1 MRIAANGTLF
11 LTEEGKKEAICFFIE
26 GEPKRGG
33 SCLVYS
39 VRWQQAGTMFRGI
52 LKECYPSEWGNLPA
66 IERKENGQLFIPE
79 AWMEAYQN
87 QLTKMRQAYELQ
99 MRISLQD
106 HLVNRVVEE
115 RGIYYG
121 CYGACYSLMAYADGV
136 SYEQVRDSNL
146 KQTLETLLS
155 VARFLKIYHDAGYVH
170 LDIKPENLLILPET
184 RQLVK
189 VLDYDS
195 SVSLEELHTKMV
207 RLSRSEQ
214 WEAPELAAFASGSG
228 MTEREWMR
236 KQRRIGIYTDQYPL
250 GRILAKRLGIPEQL
264 DHSIPKNW
272 LWETNHPWLEEV
284 RPCVREKLQ
293 QFFSHTLAIATQNRY
308 PSDEALI
315 AALEELVAA
324 SDPTAIFLRS
334 SYLEKKA
341 TFYGRE
347 DELKQMERLQKERK
361 RIFLTGMGGI
371 GKSELARTYAVE
383 HRREYDT
390 VILARYES
398 TLEDVIRRVGIEHL
412 VHFGGEGLPPE
423 QYFALAKRK
432 LKECCVEEKVLLI
445 LDNLDVDSDTGMQE
459 FLEMGWDV
467 IVTTRYHWEEYE
479 DDCVFVKEFDEE
491 GAFELFC
498 RNYGKTKEEF
508 NEEERLLILELI
520 KLVEYHTMTVELLAK
535 QTAKEEADFKTFLK
549 ELKEGIKHHDQTK
562 IPHIKDGSY
571 GKKSMYQ
578 HIAALFS
585 IAKEKEKNWIS
596 ETEEALLRHMTLIS
610 YQGIEGKQFLTWC
623 GYPESDLP
631 ILKDLAAKGWIKQE
645 QKQYAMHPIIS
656 EMLYAELQ
664 PTIENCNTL
673 IHTIKQ
679 QLNEEE
685 FSTLIWQE
693 KEKRLEYGVFL
704 AKRIKERSIEATL
717 LYNAVGSGLNTMSRY
732 RKALEYEEKALKI
745 RREVLGEK
753 HAYTADSY
761 NNIGCIYSSLG
772 ESEKALKYHEK
783 ALEIRREVLG
793 EKHADT
799 ASSYDNLG
807 IGYEELGGIME
818 RMRGFMYKLKAL
830 EIRMEVLGEKHVNT
844 AMSYNNVG
852 ISYCDLGY
860 MEKGL
865 KYQERALEIFEE
877 VLGKRHVNTA
887 TLYYNVGNS
896 YRKLGE
902 KKKGLEYEEKALEI
916 LKEVLGERHVNT
928 AKLYNNVG
936 EIYYDLGSKEKGL
949 KYQEKALEIRRE
961 VLGERNAD
969 MASSYKNVGEIYWNL
984 SYRKGLEYEEK
995 AIDYMKKALDIYM
1008 AVLGN
1013 EHPTTRETLALLKAF
1028 QDFQKWKKLRK

>member
-1 MRIAANGTLF
+1 MRTAANGTLL
-11 LTEEGKKEAICFFIE
+11 LTEEGKTEPTCFFIE

-66 IERKENGQLFIPE
+66 IERKENGQLFISGE
-79 AWMEAYQN
+79 WMEAYQS

-146 KQTLETLLS
+146 RETLETLLS

-228 MTEREWMR
+228 MTEREWMQ

-315 AALEELVAA
+315 AALEELVAI

-398 TLEDVIRRVGIEHL
+398 TLEDVIRRVSIEHL

-479 DDCVFVKEFDEE
+479 DDCVFVKEYDEE

-549 ELKEGIKHHDQTK
+549 ELKEGIQHHDQTK

-596 ETEEALLRHMTLIS
+596 ETEEAILRHMTLIS

-673 IHTIKQ
+673 VNTIEE
-679 QLNEEE
+679 QLDEEE
-685 FSTLIWQE
+685 FPTLIWQE
-693 KEKRLEYGVFL
+693 KEKRLEYGIFL
-704 AKRIKERSIEATL
+704 AKRIKEENIEAAA
-717 LYNAVGSGLNTMSRY
+717 LYSIVGRRLYDRNRY
-732 RKALEYEEKALKI
+732 QEALEYQEKALEIFK
-745 RREVLGEK
+745 EVLGEK
-753 HAYTADSY
+753 NA
-761 NNIGCIYSSLG
+761 N
-772 ESEKALKYHEK
+772 
-783 ALEIRREVLG
+783 
-793 EKHADT
+793 T
-799 ASSYDNLG
+799 ASSYNSVG
-807 IGYEELGGIME
+807 ISYEELGD
-818 RMRGFMYKLKAL
+818 R
-830 EIRMEVLGEKHVNT
+830 
-844 AMSYNNVG
+844 
-852 ISYCDLGY
+852 
-860 MEKGL
+860 
-865 KYQERALEIFEE
+865 
-877 VLGKRHVNTA
+877 
-887 TLYYNVGNS
+887 
-896 YRKLGE
+896 
-902 KKKGLEYEEKALEI
+902 KKGLE
-916 LKEVLGERHVNT
+916 
-928 AKLYNNVG
+928 
-936 EIYYDLGSKEKGL
+936 
-949 KYQEKALEIRRE
+949 YQEKALEIRRE
-961 VLGERNAD
+961 VLGEKNAD
-969 MASSYKNVGEIYWNL
+969 TASSYNNVGMSYWEL
-984 SYRKGLEYEEK
+984 GERKKGLEYKEKALEIFKEVLGEKNVDTASSYHNVGVSYWELGDRKKGLEYQEKALEIRKEVLGEKHANTASSYNSVGISYEELGDRKKGLEYQEKALEIRREVLGEKNADTASSYNNVGMSYWELGEVEK
-995 AIDYMKKALDIYM
+995 AIDYIKRALDIYT

-1013 EHPTTRETLALLKAF
+1013 EHPTTQKTLELLNLLESF
-1028 QDFQKWKKLRK
+1028 QELQSSQCRKQTVFQRFFSKWKKLRK

>member
-1 MRIAANGTLF
+1 
-11 LTEEGKKEAICFFIE
+11 
-26 GEPKRGG
+26 
-33 SCLVYS
+33 
-39 VRWQQAGTMFRGI
+39 MFRGI

-99 MRISLQD
+99 MQISLQD

-136 SYEQVRDSNL
+136 SYEQVKDSNL

-195 SVSLEELHTKMV
+195 SVSLEELHTEMV

-228 MTEREWMR
+228 MTEREWMQ

-315 AALEELVAA
+315 AALEELVAI

-398 TLEDVIRRVGIEHL
+398 TLEDVIRRVSIEHL

-479 DDCVFVKEFDEE
+479 DDCVFVKEYDEE

-498 RNYGKTKEEF
+498 RNYGKTKEKF

-549 ELKEGIKHHDQTK
+549 ELKEGIQHHDQTK

-596 ETEEALLRHMTLIS
+596 ETEEAILRHMTLIS

-673 IHTIKQ
+673 VNTIEE
-679 QLNEEE
+679 QLDEEE
-685 FSTLIWQE
+685 FPTLIWQE
-693 KEKRLEYGVFL
+693 KEKRLEYGIFL
-704 AKRIKERSIEATL
+704 AKRIKEENIEAAA
-717 LYNAVGSGLNTMSRY
+717 LYSIVGRRLYDRNRY
-732 RKALEYEEKALKI
+732 QEALEYQEKALEIFKEVLGEKNANTASSYNSVGISYEELGDRKKGLEYQEKALEI
-745 RREVLGEK
+745 RRKVLGEKNADTASSYNNVGMSYWELGERKKGLEYKEKALEIFKEVLGEKNVDTASSYHNVGVSYWELGDRKKGLEYQEKALEIRKEVLGEK
-753 HAYTADSY
+753 HA
-761 NNIGCIYSSLG
+761 N
-772 ESEKALKYHEK
+772 
-783 ALEIRREVLG
+783 
-793 EKHADT
+793 T
-799 ASSYDNLG
+799 ASSYNSVG
-807 IGYEELGGIME
+807 ISYEELGD
-818 RMRGFMYKLKAL
+818 R
-830 EIRMEVLGEKHVNT
+830 
-844 AMSYNNVG
+844 
-852 ISYCDLGY
+852 
-860 MEKGL
+860 
-865 KYQERALEIFEE
+865 
-877 VLGKRHVNTA
+877 
-887 TLYYNVGNS
+887 
-896 YRKLGE
+896 
-902 KKKGLEYEEKALEI
+902 KKGLE
-916 LKEVLGERHVNT
+916 
-928 AKLYNNVG
+928 
-936 EIYYDLGSKEKGL
+936 
-949 KYQEKALEIRRE
+949 YQEKALEIRRE
-961 VLGERNAD
+961 VLGEKNAD
-969 MASSYKNVGEIYWNL
+969 TASSYNNVGMSYWEL
-984 SYRKGLEYEEK
+984 GEVEK
-995 AIDYMKKALDIYM
+995 AIDYIKRALDIYT

-1013 EHPTTRETLALLKAF
+1013 EHPTTQKTLELLNLLESF
-1028 QDFQKWKKLRK
+1028 QELQSSQCRKQTVFQRFFSKWKKLRK

>member
-1 MRIAANGTLF
+1 MRTAANGTLL
-11 LTEEGKKEAICFFIE
+11 LTEEGKTEPTCFFIE

-146 KQTLETLLS
+146 RETLETLLS

-195 SVSLEELHTKMV
+195 SVSLEELHTEMV

-398 TLEDVIRRVGIEHL
+398 TLEDVIRRVSIEHL

-479 DDCVFVKEFDEE
+479 DDCIFVKEFDKE

-508 NEEERLLILELI
+508 NKEERLLILELI

-549 ELKEGIKHHDQTK
+549 ELKEGIQHHDQTK

-596 ETEEALLRHMTLIS
+596 ETEEVLLRHMTLIS

-673 IHTIKQ
+673 INTIEE
-679 QLNEEE
+679 QLDKEE

-693 KEKRLEYGVFL
+693 KETRIEYGIFL
-704 AKRIKERSIEATL
+704 AKRLNEKNRETAD
-717 LYNAVGSGLNTMSRY
+717 LYHIVGVRLYDMSRY
-732 RKALEYEEKALKI
+732 QKALKYQKKALKI
-745 RREVLGEK
+745 RKKVLGERGID
-753 HAYTADSY
+753 TVSSY
-761 NNIGCIYSSLG
+761 NSVGISYEKLG
-772 ESEKALKYHEK
+772 KRKKGLEYKEK
-783 ALEIRREVLG
+783 ALEIY
-793 EKHADT
+793 K
-799 ASSYDNLG
+799 
-807 IGYEELGGIME
+807 EELGE
-818 RMRGFMYKLKAL
+818 RNVATATLYNNIGYSYFELGERKKGLEYLMKAL
-830 EIRMEVLGEKHVNT
+830 EIRKEELGERNVVT
-844 AMSYNNVG
+844 AQSYNNVG
-852 ISYCDLGY
+852 SCYFELG
-860 MEKGL
+860 ERKKGL
-865 KYQERALEIFEE
+865 KYL
-877 VLGKRHVNTA
+877 T
-887 TLYYNVGNS
+887 
-896 YRKLGE
+896 
-902 KKKGLEYEEKALEI
+902 KALEI
-916 LKEVLGERHVNT
+916 YEEELGERNVAMASSYNNVGSCYWMLGNQEKAINYIEKAYEIDKELLGERHLET
-928 AKLYNNVG
+928 QK
-936 EIYYDLGSKEKGL
+936 IL
-949 KYQEKALEIRRE
+949 KNLQIL
-961 VLGERNAD
+961 
-969 MASSYKNVGEIYWNL
+969 KN
-984 SYRKGLEYEEK
+984 
-995 AIDYMKKALDIYM
+995 
-1008 AVLGN
+1008 
-1013 EHPTTRETLALLKAF
+1013 F
-1028 QDFQKWKKLRK
+1028 

>member
-1 MRIAANGTLF
+1 MRTAANGTLF
-11 LTEEGKKEAICFFIE
+11 LTEEGKTEPTCFFIE

-66 IERKENGQLFIPE
+66 IERKENGQLFISE
-79 AWMEAYQN
+79 EWMEAYQS

-99 MRISLQD
+99 MKISLQD

-136 SYEQVRDSNL
+136 SYEQVKDSNL
-146 KQTLETLLS
+146 RETLETLLS

-195 SVSLEELHTKMV
+195 SVSLKELHTKMV

-228 MTEREWMR
+228 MTEREWMW
-236 KQRRIGIYTDQYPL
+236 KQRRIGIYTDQYPF

-398 TLEDVIRRVGIEHL
+398 TLEDVIRRVSIEHL

-459 FLEMGWDV
+459 FLEIGWDV
-467 IVTTRYHWEEYE
+467 IITTRYHWEEYE
-479 DDCVFVKEFDEE
+479 DDCILVKEFDEE
-491 GAFELFC
+491 GALELFY
-498 RNYGKTKEEF
+498 RNYGKTEEEF

-535 QTAKEEADFKTFLK
+535 QTAKEEADLKTFLK
-549 ELKEGIKHHDQTK
+549 ELKEGIKHHAQTK

-673 IHTIKQ
+673 INTIKQ

-693 KEKRLEYGVFL
+693 KEKRIEYGVFF
-704 AKRIKERSIEATL
+704 AKRIKEESREAAY
-717 LYNAVGSGLNTMSRY
+717 LYSVVGSRLYDRNRYQEGLEYEEKALRIY
-732 RKALEYEEKALKI
+732 REVFGEKDVATAASYNNVGNSYWKLGERKKGLEHQEKALEIQKEILGEKNADAATSYNNVGNSYWKLGDRKKGLEYQEKALKIFNKVLGEKHANTASSYNNVGSRYWELGDRKKGLEYAEKALKI

-753 HAYTADSY
+753 HADTATSY
-761 NNIGCIYSSLG
+761 NNVGNSYWELG
-772 ESEKALKYHEK
+772 DRKKGLEYKEK
-783 ALEIRREVLG
+783 ALEIRKEILG
-793 EKHADT
+793 EKNAAT
-799 ASSYDNLG
+799 ARSY
-807 IGYEELGGIME
+807 
-818 RMRGFMYKLKAL
+818 
-830 EIRMEVLGEKHVNT
+830 H
-844 AMSYNNVG
+844 
-852 ISYCDLGY
+852 
-860 MEKGL
+860 
-865 KYQERALEIFEE
+865 
-877 VLGKRHVNTA
+877 
-887 TLYYNVGNS
+887 NVGNS
-896 YRKLGE
+896 YWEL
-902 KKKGLEYEEKALEI
+902 
-916 LKEVLGERHVNT
+916 
-928 AKLYNNVG
+928 
-936 EIYYDLGSKEKGL
+936 
-949 KYQEKALEIRRE
+949 RE
-961 VLGERNAD
+961 V
-969 MASSYKNVGEIYWNL
+969 
-984 SYRKGLEYEEK
+984 EK
-995 AIDYMKKALDIYM
+995 AIDYIKRALDIYM

-1013 EHPTTRETLALLKAF
+1013 EHPTTQKTLELLNLLESF
-1028 QDFQKWKKLRK
+1028 QELQSSQCRKQTVFQRFFSKWKKLRK

>member
-1 MRIAANGTLF
+1 MRTAANGTLF
-11 LTEEGKKEAICFFIE
+11 LTEEGKTEPTCFFIE

-99 MRISLQD
+99 MQISLQD

-136 SYEQVRDSNL
+136 SYEQVKDSNL

-195 SVSLEELHTKMV
+195 SVSLEELHTEMV

-228 MTEREWMR
+228 MTEREWMQ

-315 AALEELVAA
+315 AALEELVAV

-371 GKSELARTYAVE
+371 GKSELARAYAVE

-390 VILARYES
+390 IILARYES
-398 TLEDVIRRVGIEHL
+398 TLEDVIRRVSIEHL

-479 DDCVFVKEFDEE
+479 DDCILVKEFDKE

-549 ELKEGIKHHDQTK
+549 ELKEGIQHHDQTK

-673 IHTIKQ
+673 VAAIEE
-679 QLNEEE
+679 QLDEKE

-693 KEKRLEYGVFL
+693 KETRIEYGIFL
-704 AKRIKERSIEATL
+704 AKRLNEKNRETAD
-717 LYNAVGSGLNTMSRY
+717 LYHIVGVRLYDMSRY
-732 RKALEYEEKALKI
+732 QKALKYQKKALKI
-745 RREVLGEK
+745 RKKVLGERGID
-753 HAYTADSY
+753 TVSSY
-761 NNIGCIYSSLG
+761 NSVGISYEKLG
-772 ESEKALKYHEK
+772 KRKKGLEYKEK
-783 ALEIRREVLG
+783 ALEIY
-793 EKHADT
+793 K
-799 ASSYDNLG
+799 
-807 IGYEELGGIME
+807 EELGE
-818 RMRGFMYKLKAL
+818 RNVATATLYNNIGYSYFELGERKKGLEYLMKAL
-830 EIRMEVLGEKHVNT
+830 EIRKEELGERNVVT
-844 AMSYNNVG
+844 AQSYNNVG
-852 ISYCDLGY
+852 SCYFELG
-860 MEKGL
+860 ERKKGL
-865 KYQERALEIFEE
+865 KYL
-877 VLGKRHVNTA
+877 T
-887 TLYYNVGNS
+887 
-896 YRKLGE
+896 
-902 KKKGLEYEEKALEI
+902 KALEI
-916 LKEVLGERHVNT
+916 YEEELGERNVAMASSYNNVGSCYWMLGNQEKAINYIEKAYEIDKELLGERHLET
-928 AKLYNNVG
+928 QK
-936 EIYYDLGSKEKGL
+936 IL
-949 KYQEKALEIRRE
+949 KNLQIL
-961 VLGERNAD
+961 
-969 MASSYKNVGEIYWNL
+969 KN
-984 SYRKGLEYEEK
+984 
-995 AIDYMKKALDIYM
+995 
-1008 AVLGN
+1008 
-1013 EHPTTRETLALLKAF
+1013 F
-1028 QDFQKWKKLRK
+1028 

>member
-66 IERKENGQLFIPE
+66 IERKENGQLFIPGE
-79 AWMEAYQN
+79 WMEAYQN

-136 SYEQVRDSNL
+136 SYEQVKDSNL
-146 KQTLETLLS
+146 RETLETLLS

-195 SVSLEELHTKMV
+195 SVSLKELHTKMV

-236 KQRRIGIYTDQYPL
+236 KQRRIGIYTDQYPF

-398 TLEDVIRRVGIEHL
+398 TLEDVIRRVSIEHL

-459 FLEMGWDV
+459 FLEMGWNV

-498 RNYGKTKEEF
+498 RNYGKTEEEF

-535 QTAKEEADFKTFLK
+535 QTAKEEADLKTFLK
-549 ELKEGIKHHDQTK
+549 ELKEGIQHHDQTK

-673 IHTIKQ
+673 VAAIEE
-679 QLNEEE
+679 QLDEKE

-693 KEKRLEYGVFL
+693 KETRIEYGIFL
-704 AKRIKERSIEATL
+704 AKRLNEKNKETAD
-717 LYNAVGSGLNTMSRY
+717 LYHIVGVRLYDMSRY
-732 RKALEYEEKALKI
+732 QKALKYQKKALKI
-745 RREVLGEK
+745 RKRVLGERG
-753 HAYTADSY
+753 TDTVSSY
-761 NNIGCIYSSLG
+761 NSVGISYEKLG
-772 ESEKALKYHEK
+772 KRKKGLEYKEK
-783 ALEIRREVLG
+783 ALEIY
-793 EKHADT
+793 K
-799 ASSYDNLG
+799 
-807 IGYEELGGIME
+807 EELGE
-818 RMRGFMYKLKAL
+818 RNVATATLYNNIGYSYFELGERKKGLEYLTKAL
-830 EIRMEVLGEKHVNT
+830 EIRKEELGERNVVT
-844 AMSYNNVG
+844 AQSYNNVG
-852 ISYCDLGY
+852 SCYWMLGN
-860 MEKGL
+860 
-865 KYQERALEIFEE
+865 Q
-877 VLGKRHVNTA
+877 
-887 TLYYNVGNS
+887 
-896 YRKLGE
+896 
-902 KKKGLEYEEKALEI
+902 EKAINYIEKAYEI
-916 LKEVLGERHVNT
+916 DKELLGERHLET
-928 AKLYNNVG
+928 QK
-936 EIYYDLGSKEKGL
+936 IL
-949 KYQEKALEIRRE
+949 KNLQIL
-961 VLGERNAD
+961 
-969 MASSYKNVGEIYWNL
+969 KN
-984 SYRKGLEYEEK
+984 
-995 AIDYMKKALDIYM
+995 
-1008 AVLGN
+1008 
-1013 EHPTTRETLALLKAF
+1013 F
-1028 QDFQKWKKLRK
+1028 

>member
-1 MRIAANGTLF
+1 MVLRNGGRGMRTAANGTLL
-11 LTEEGKKEAICFFIE
+11 LTEEGKTEATCFFIE

-66 IERKENGQLFIPE
+66 IERKENGQLFISGE
-79 AWMEAYQN
+79 WMEAYQN

-136 SYEQVRDSNL
+136 SYEQVKDSNL

-228 MTEREWMR
+228 MTEREWMQ

-315 AALEELVAA
+315 AALEELVAI

-371 GKSELARTYAVE
+371 GKSELARAYAVE

-398 TLEDVIRRVGIEHL
+398 TLEDVIRRVSIEHL

-445 LDNLDVDSDTGMQE
+445 LDNLDVDSDTGMQQ
-459 FLEMGWDV
+459 FLEMGCDV

-479 DDCVFVKEFDEE
+479 DDCVFVKEYDEE

-549 ELKEGIKHHDQTK
+549 ELKEGIQHHDQTK

-596 ETEEALLRHMTLIS
+596 ETEEAILRHMTLIS

-631 ILKDLAAKGWIKQE
+631 ILKDLAAKGWIRQE

-673 IHTIKQ
+673 VAAIEE
-679 QLNEEE
+679 QLDEKE

-693 KEKRLEYGVFL
+693 KETRIEYGIFL
-704 AKRIKERSIEATL
+704 AKRLNEKNRETAD
-717 LYNAVGSGLNTMSRY
+717 LYHIVGVRLYDMSRY
-732 RKALEYEEKALKI
+732 QKALKYQKKALKI
-745 RREVLGEK
+745 RKKVLGERGID
-753 HAYTADSY
+753 TVSSY
-761 NNIGCIYSSLG
+761 NSVGISYEKLG
-772 ESEKALKYHEK
+772 KRKKGLEYKEK
-783 ALEIRREVLG
+783 ALEIY
-793 EKHADT
+793 K
-799 ASSYDNLG
+799 
-807 IGYEELGGIME
+807 EELGE
-818 RMRGFMYKLKAL
+818 RNVATATLYNNIGYSYFELGERKKGLEYLMKAL
-830 EIRMEVLGEKHVNT
+830 EIRKEELGERNVVT
-844 AMSYNNVG
+844 AQSYNNVG
-852 ISYCDLGY
+852 SCYFELG
-860 MEKGL
+860 ERKKGL
-865 KYQERALEIFEE
+865 KYL
-877 VLGKRHVNTA
+877 T
-887 TLYYNVGNS
+887 
-896 YRKLGE
+896 
-902 KKKGLEYEEKALEI
+902 KALEI
-916 LKEVLGERHVNT
+916 YEEELGERNVAMASSYNNVGSCYWMLGNQEKAINYIEKAYEIDKELLGERHLET
-928 AKLYNNVG
+928 QK
-936 EIYYDLGSKEKGL
+936 IL
-949 KYQEKALEIRRE
+949 KNLQIL
-961 VLGERNAD
+961 
-969 MASSYKNVGEIYWNL
+969 KN
-984 SYRKGLEYEEK
+984 
-995 AIDYMKKALDIYM
+995 
-1008 AVLGN
+1008 
-1013 EHPTTRETLALLKAF
+1013 F
-1028 QDFQKWKKLRK
+1028 

>member
-11 LTEEGKKEAICFFIE
+11 LMEEGKKEPTCFFIE

-136 SYEQVRDSNL
+136 SYEQVKDSNL

-315 AALEELVAA
+315 AALEELVAV

-371 GKSELARTYAVE
+371 GKSELARTYGMGLEMEFDGAAMVNSKKNLRNQGLMYMDAF
-383 HRREYDT
+383 RRNG
-390 VILARYES
+390 VFRNS
-398 TLEDVIRRVGIEHL
+398 
-412 VHFGGEGLPPE
+412 
-423 QYFALAKRK
+423 ALAYYEGGGSIYRFSRSDVPEDKQFIDTLAYFIQKRRTWLGPDFSQNKDFTDSFDSKELNKDYWNKPPRNKAIVCKKGKILMKGEAQINTKGKRDMFYGRIEVTARINTKAKNAEATIRMMPVEGK
-432 LKECCVEEKVLLI
+432 LGEWPNSG
-445 LDNLDVDSDTGMQE
+445 DMQ
-459 FLEMGWDV
+459 LM
-467 IVTTRYHWEEYE
+467 RYQS
-479 DDCVFVKEFDEE
+479 EE
-491 GAFELFC
+491 GNRIHIGA
-498 RNYGKTKEEF
+498 NTKQM
-508 NEEERLLILELI
+508 N
-520 KLVEYHTMTVELLAK
+520 VT
-535 QTAKEEADFKTFLK
+535 D
-549 ELKEGIKHHDQTK
+549 
-562 IPHIKDGSY
+562 
-571 GKKSMYQ
+571 
-578 HIAALFS
+578 
-585 IAKEKEKNWIS
+585 N
-596 ETEEALLRHMTLIS
+596 
-610 YQGIEGKQFLTWC
+610 
-623 GYPESDLP
+623 
-631 ILKDLAAKGWIKQE
+631 
-645 QKQYAMHPIIS
+645 
-656 EMLYAELQ
+656 
-664 PTIENCNTL
+664 
-673 IHTIKQ
+673 
-679 QLNEEE
+679 
-685 FSTLIWQE
+685 
-693 KEKRLEYGVFL
+693 
-704 AKRIKERSIEATL
+704 RIKESI
-717 LYNAVGSGLNTMSRY
+717 
-732 RKALEYEEKALKI
+732 YELSPGYHTFACEWSEQDIIFTVDGITVNIQEDLFQRA
-745 RREVLGEK
+745 
-753 HAYTADSY
+753 
-761 NNIGCIYSSLG
+761 NNPYYPQGWPFNNEPFY
-772 ESEKALKYHEK
+772 
-783 ALEIRREVLG
+783 LEIMTSG
-793 EKHADT
+793 EQGET
-799 ASSYDNLG
+799 
-807 IGYEELGGIME
+807 I
-818 RMRGFMYKLKAL
+818 L
-830 EIRMEVLGEKHVNT
+830 EIDSVKMFF
-844 AMSYNNVG
+844 
-852 ISYCDLGY
+852 D
-860 MEKGL
+860 
-865 KYQERALEIFEE
+865 
-877 VLGKRHVNTA
+877 
-887 TLYYNVGNS
+887 
-896 YRKLGE
+896 
-902 KKKGLEYEEKALEI
+902 
-916 LKEVLGERHVNT
+916 
-928 AKLYNNVG
+928 
-936 EIYYDLGSKEKGL
+936 
-949 KYQEKALEIRRE
+949 
-961 VLGERNAD
+961 
-969 MASSYKNVGEIYWNL
+969 
-984 SYRKGLEYEEK
+984 
-995 AIDYMKKALDIYM
+995 
-1008 AVLGN
+1008 
-1013 EHPTTRETLALLKAF
+1013 
-1028 QDFQKWKKLRK
+1028 

>member
-1 MRIAANGTLF
+1 MRTAANGTLL
-11 LTEEGKKEAICFFIE
+11 LTEEGKTEPTCFFIE

-66 IERKENGQLFIPE
+66 IERKENGQLFISGE
-79 AWMEAYQN
+79 WMEAYQS

-146 KQTLETLLS
+146 RETLETLLS

-228 MTEREWMR
+228 MTEREWMQ

-315 AALEELVAA
+315 AALEELVAI

-398 TLEDVIRRVGIEHL
+398 TLEDVIRRVSIEHL

-479 DDCVFVKEFDEE
+479 DDCVFVKEYDEE

-549 ELKEGIKHHDQTK
+549 ELKEGIQHHDQTK

-596 ETEEALLRHMTLIS
+596 ETEEAILRHMTLIS

-631 ILKDLAAKGWIKQE
+631 ILKDLAAKGWIRQE

-673 IHTIKQ
+673 VAAIEE
-679 QLNEEE
+679 QLDEKE

-693 KEKRLEYGVFL
+693 KETRIEYGIFL
-704 AKRIKERSIEATL
+704 AKRLNEKNRETAD
-717 LYNAVGSGLNTMSRY
+717 LYHIVGVRLYDMSRY
-732 RKALEYEEKALKI
+732 QKALKYQKKALKI
-745 RREVLGEK
+745 RKKVLGERGID
-753 HAYTADSY
+753 TVSSY
-761 NNIGCIYSSLG
+761 NSVGISYEKLG
-772 ESEKALKYHEK
+772 KRKKGLEYKEK
-783 ALEIRREVLG
+783 ALEIY
-793 EKHADT
+793 K
-799 ASSYDNLG
+799 
-807 IGYEELGGIME
+807 EELGE
-818 RMRGFMYKLKAL
+818 RNVATATLYNNIGYSYFELGERKKGLEYLMKAL
-830 EIRMEVLGEKHVNT
+830 EIRKEELGERNVVT
-844 AMSYNNVG
+844 AQSYNNVG
-852 ISYCDLGY
+852 SCYFELG
-860 MEKGL
+860 ERKKGL
-865 KYQERALEIFEE
+865 KYL
-877 VLGKRHVNTA
+877 T
-887 TLYYNVGNS
+887 
-896 YRKLGE
+896 
-902 KKKGLEYEEKALEI
+902 KALEI
-916 LKEVLGERHVNT
+916 YEEELGERNVAMASSYNNVGSCYWMLGNQEKAINYIEKAYEIDKELLGERHLET
-928 AKLYNNVG
+928 QK
-936 EIYYDLGSKEKGL
+936 IL
-949 KYQEKALEIRRE
+949 KNLQIL
-961 VLGERNAD
+961 
-969 MASSYKNVGEIYWNL
+969 KN
-984 SYRKGLEYEEK
+984 
-995 AIDYMKKALDIYM
+995 
-1008 AVLGN
+1008 
-1013 EHPTTRETLALLKAF
+1013 F
-1028 QDFQKWKKLRK
+1028 

>member
-11 LTEEGKKEAICFFIE
+11 LTEEGKTEATCFFIE

-66 IERKENGQLFIPE
+66 IERKENGQLFISGE
-79 AWMEAYQN
+79 WMEAYQN

-136 SYEQVRDSNL
+136 SYEQVKDSNL

-228 MTEREWMR
+228 MTEREWMQ

-315 AALEELVAA
+315 AALEELVAI

-371 GKSELARTYAVE
+371 GKSELARAYAVE

-398 TLEDVIRRVGIEHL
+398 TLEDVIRRVSIEHL

-549 ELKEGIKHHDQTK
+549 ELKEGIQHHDQTK

-596 ETEEALLRHMTLIS
+596 ETEEAILRHMTLIS

-631 ILKDLAAKGWIKQE
+631 ILKDLAAKGWIRQE

-673 IHTIKQ
+673 VAAIEE
-679 QLNEEE
+679 QLDEKE

-693 KEKRLEYGVFL
+693 KETRIEYGIFL
-704 AKRIKERSIEATL
+704 AKRLNEKNRETAD
-717 LYNAVGSGLNTMSRY
+717 LYHIVGVRLYDMSRY
-732 RKALEYEEKALKI
+732 QKALKYQKKALKI
-745 RREVLGEK
+745 RKKVLGERGID
-753 HAYTADSY
+753 TVSSY
-761 NNIGCIYSSLG
+761 NSVGISYEKLG
-772 ESEKALKYHEK
+772 KRKKGLEYKEK
-783 ALEIRREVLG
+783 ALEIY
-793 EKHADT
+793 K
-799 ASSYDNLG
+799 
-807 IGYEELGGIME
+807 EELGE
-818 RMRGFMYKLKAL
+818 RNVATATLYNNIGYSYFELGERKKGLEYLMKAL
-830 EIRMEVLGEKHVNT
+830 EIRKEELGERNVVT
-844 AMSYNNVG
+844 AQSYNNVG
-852 ISYCDLGY
+852 SCYFELG
-860 MEKGL
+860 ERKKGL
-865 KYQERALEIFEE
+865 KYL
-877 VLGKRHVNTA
+877 T
-887 TLYYNVGNS
+887 
-896 YRKLGE
+896 
-902 KKKGLEYEEKALEI
+902 KALEI
-916 LKEVLGERHVNT
+916 YEEELGERNVAMASSYNNVGSCYWMLGNQEKAINYIEKAYEIDKELLGERHLET
-928 AKLYNNVG
+928 QK
-936 EIYYDLGSKEKGL
+936 IL
-949 KYQEKALEIRRE
+949 KNLQIL
-961 VLGERNAD
+961 
-969 MASSYKNVGEIYWNL
+969 KN
-984 SYRKGLEYEEK
+984 
-995 AIDYMKKALDIYM
+995 
-1008 AVLGN
+1008 
-1013 EHPTTRETLALLKAF
+1013 F
-1028 QDFQKWKKLRK
+1028 

>member
-1 MRIAANGTLF
+1 MRTAANGTLF

-146 KQTLETLLS
+146 RETLETLLS

-315 AALEELVAA
+315 AALEELVAI

-398 TLEDVIRRVGIEHL
+398 TLEDVIRRVSIEHL

-479 DDCVFVKEFDEE
+479 DDCVFVKEYDEE

-549 ELKEGIKHHDQTK
+549 ELKEGIQHHDQTK

-596 ETEEALLRHMTLIS
+596 ETEEAILRHMTLIS

-631 ILKDLAAKGWIKQE
+631 ILKDLAAKGWIRQE

-673 IHTIKQ
+673 VAAIEE
-679 QLNEEE
+679 QLDEKE

-693 KEKRLEYGVFL
+693 KETRIEYGIFL
-704 AKRIKERSIEATL
+704 AKRLNEKNRETAD
-717 LYNAVGSGLNTMSRY
+717 LYHIVGVRLYDMSRY
-732 RKALEYEEKALKI
+732 QKALKYQKKALKI
-745 RREVLGEK
+745 RKKVLGERGID
-753 HAYTADSY
+753 TVSSY
-761 NNIGCIYSSLG
+761 NSVGISYEKLG
-772 ESEKALKYHEK
+772 KRKKGLEYKEK
-783 ALEIRREVLG
+783 ALEIY
-793 EKHADT
+793 K
-799 ASSYDNLG
+799 
-807 IGYEELGGIME
+807 EELGE
-818 RMRGFMYKLKAL
+818 RNVATATLYNNIGYSYFELGERKKGLEYLMKAL
-830 EIRMEVLGEKHVNT
+830 EIRKEELGERNVVT
-844 AMSYNNVG
+844 AQSYNNVG
-852 ISYCDLGY
+852 SCYFELG
-860 MEKGL
+860 ERKKGL
-865 KYQERALEIFEE
+865 KYL
-877 VLGKRHVNTA
+877 T
-887 TLYYNVGNS
+887 
-896 YRKLGE
+896 
-902 KKKGLEYEEKALEI
+902 KALEI
-916 LKEVLGERHVNT
+916 YEEELGERNVAMASSYNNVGSCYWMLGNQEKAINYIEKAYEIDKELLGERHLET
-928 AKLYNNVG
+928 QK
-936 EIYYDLGSKEKGL
+936 IL
-949 KYQEKALEIRRE
+949 KNLQIL
-961 VLGERNAD
+961 
-969 MASSYKNVGEIYWNL
+969 KN
-984 SYRKGLEYEEK
+984 
-995 AIDYMKKALDIYM
+995 
-1008 AVLGN
+1008 
-1013 EHPTTRETLALLKAF
+1013 F
-1028 QDFQKWKKLRK
+1028 

>member
-11 LTEEGKKEAICFFIE
+11 LTEEGKTEATCFFIE

-66 IERKENGQLFIPE
+66 IERKENGQLFISGE
-79 AWMEAYQN
+79 WMEAYQS

-136 SYEQVRDSNL
+136 SYEQVKDSNL

-315 AALEELVAA
+315 AALEELVAI

-371 GKSELARTYAVE
+371 GKSELARAYAVE

-479 DDCVFVKEFDEE
+479 DDCVFVKEYDEE

-549 ELKEGIKHHDQTK
+549 ELKEGIQHHDQTK

-596 ETEEALLRHMTLIS
+596 ETEEAILRHMTLIS

-631 ILKDLAAKGWIKQE
+631 ILKDLAAKGWIRQE

-673 IHTIKQ
+673 VAAIEE
-679 QLNEEE
+679 QLDEKE

-693 KEKRLEYGVFL
+693 KETRIEYGIFL
-704 AKRIKERSIEATL
+704 AKRLNEKNRETAD
-717 LYNAVGSGLNTMSRY
+717 LYHIVGVRLYDMSRY
-732 RKALEYEEKALKI
+732 QKALKYQKKALKI
-745 RREVLGEK
+745 RKKVLGERGID
-753 HAYTADSY
+753 TVSSY
-761 NNIGCIYSSLG
+761 NSVGISYEKLG
-772 ESEKALKYHEK
+772 KRKKGLEYKEK
-783 ALEIRREVLG
+783 ALEIY
-793 EKHADT
+793 K
-799 ASSYDNLG
+799 
-807 IGYEELGGIME
+807 EELGE
-818 RMRGFMYKLKAL
+818 RNVATATLYNNIGYSYFELGERKKGLEYLMKAL
-830 EIRMEVLGEKHVNT
+830 EIRKEELGERNVVT
-844 AMSYNNVG
+844 AQSYNNVG
-852 ISYCDLGY
+852 SCYFELG
-860 MEKGL
+860 ERKKGL
-865 KYQERALEIFEE
+865 KYL
-877 VLGKRHVNTA
+877 T
-887 TLYYNVGNS
+887 
-896 YRKLGE
+896 
-902 KKKGLEYEEKALEI
+902 KALEI
-916 LKEVLGERHVNT
+916 YEEELGERNVAMASSYNNVGSCYWMLGNQEKAINYIEKAYEIDKELLGERHLET
-928 AKLYNNVG
+928 QK
-936 EIYYDLGSKEKGL
+936 IL
-949 KYQEKALEIRRE
+949 KNLQIL
-961 VLGERNAD
+961 
-969 MASSYKNVGEIYWNL
+969 KN
-984 SYRKGLEYEEK
+984 
-995 AIDYMKKALDIYM
+995 
-1008 AVLGN
+1008 
-1013 EHPTTRETLALLKAF
+1013 F
-1028 QDFQKWKKLRK
+1028 

>member
-136 SYEQVRDSNL
+136 SYEQVKDSNL

-315 AALEELVAA
+315 AALEELVAI

-398 TLEDVIRRVGIEHL
+398 TLEDVIRRVSIEHL

-479 DDCVFVKEFDEE
+479 DDCVFVKEYDEE

-549 ELKEGIKHHDQTK
+549 ELKEGIQHHDQTK

-596 ETEEALLRHMTLIS
+596 ETEEAILRHMTLIS

-631 ILKDLAAKGWIKQE
+631 ILKDLAAKGWIRQE

-673 IHTIKQ
+673 VAAIEE
-679 QLNEEE
+679 QLDEKE

-693 KEKRLEYGVFL
+693 KETRIEYGIFL
-704 AKRIKERSIEATL
+704 AKRLNEKNRETAD
-717 LYNAVGSGLNTMSRY
+717 LYHIVGVRLYDMSRY
-732 RKALEYEEKALKI
+732 QKALKYQKKALKI
-745 RREVLGEK
+745 RKKVLGERGID
-753 HAYTADSY
+753 TVSSY
-761 NNIGCIYSSLG
+761 NSVGISYEKLG
-772 ESEKALKYHEK
+772 KRKKGLEYKEK
-783 ALEIRREVLG
+783 ALEIY
-793 EKHADT
+793 K
-799 ASSYDNLG
+799 
-807 IGYEELGGIME
+807 EELGE
-818 RMRGFMYKLKAL
+818 RNVATATLYNNIGYSYFELGERKKGLEYLMKAL
-830 EIRMEVLGEKHVNT
+830 EIRKEELGERNVVT
-844 AMSYNNVG
+844 AQSYNNVG
-852 ISYCDLGY
+852 SCYFELG
-860 MEKGL
+860 ERKKGL
-865 KYQERALEIFEE
+865 KYL
-877 VLGKRHVNTA
+877 T
-887 TLYYNVGNS
+887 
-896 YRKLGE
+896 
-902 KKKGLEYEEKALEI
+902 KALEI
-916 LKEVLGERHVNT
+916 YEEELGERNVAMASSYNNVGSCYWMLGNQEKAINYIEKAYEIDKELLGERHLET
-928 AKLYNNVG
+928 QK
-936 EIYYDLGSKEKGL
+936 IL
-949 KYQEKALEIRRE
+949 KNLQIL
-961 VLGERNAD
+961 
-969 MASSYKNVGEIYWNL
+969 KN
-984 SYRKGLEYEEK
+984 
-995 AIDYMKKALDIYM
+995 
-1008 AVLGN
+1008 
-1013 EHPTTRETLALLKAF
+1013 F
-1028 QDFQKWKKLRK
+1028 